1 MTVILSVGAI
11 KYKNGRTV
19 ASVSSSFVALA
30 MPEYSLSPLE
40 PREELPRLL
49 GEVSLVVGEPGRSSL
64 LLLLP
69 LFPPFAL
76 PLVEEEDEE
85 ALLELPTCSL
95 LRRDK
100 RS

>member
-1 MTVILSVGAI
+1 MSVGAI

-30 MPEYSLSPLE
+30 MPEYSLSPPE
-40 PREELPRLL
+40 SMELPRLL
-49 GEVSLVVGEPGRSSL
+49 DEVSLVVPGEPGRSSL

-85 ALLELPTCSL
+85 ALSELPTRPL
-95 LRRDK
+95 PA
-100 RS
+100 